1 MLAAAVAAIAVAAT
15 AAERKTASQT
25 ARSRLRAGYPPSS
38 LYPPTHTIPT
48 FAVHTHMQQLVHIVR
63 LGEYAEQDGAQQ
75 CDPGGVK
82 VVQRVQQEAKDYPR
96 GDID

>member
-1 MLAAAVAAIAVAAT
+1 
-15 AAERKTASQT
+15 
-25 ARSRLRAGYPPSS
+25 
-38 LYPPTHTIPT
+38 
-48 FAVHTHMQQLVHIVR
+48 MQQLVDLMR